1 MKLKE
6 CRSRLLT
13 LGDELCEIN
22 RRLSL
27 ATRATE
33 METEFEKQMD
43 LDFMLMNLSDKMY
56 SSLDYLRLSL
66 INIRIIDENERR
78 KEVEEL
84 FLKIDKI
91 HAATQD
97 QEERLIQQQADGM
110 EKTNSYAHILYK
122 ESKNTI
128 STEQI
133 KAVGIHF
140 QNERKYRK
148 KRSKTKN
155 KTKKETLY
163 KFQTLSNPR
172 RHITKQRRTPKLI
185 KRSTRKK
192 RLFRKYESSG
202 LRGKCF
208 KRSKKA
214 KRKNRSIEQR
224 LYLHFRRCKCKL
236 ERRCFTQMKR
246 RRSETGRRNC
256 NYIVIQRNWR
266 TDDIAGELERL
277 RIRKKKQ
284 KRKKNKKGTISRLKM
299 TYSHA
304 LNCTV
309 ACQYKQSNSC
319 CWGVLW
325 LLHNMIYIVHGNI

>member
-1 MKLKE
+1 
-6 CRSRLLT
+6 
-13 LGDELCEIN
+13 
-22 RRLSL
+22 
-27 ATRATE
+27 
-33 METEFEKQMD
+33 
-43 LDFMLMNLSDKMY
+43 
-56 SSLDYLRLSL
+56 
-66 INIRIIDENERR
+66 
-78 KEVEEL
+78 
-84 FLKIDKI
+84 
-91 HAATQD
+91 
-97 QEERLIQQQADGM
+97 M

-140 QNERKYRK
+140 QNDRKYRK

-155 KTKKETLY
+155 KTRKETLY

-224 LYLHFRRCKCKL
+224 LYMHFRRC
-236 ERRCFTQMKR
+236 EQGW
-246 RRSETGRRNC
+246 SE
-256 NYIVIQRNWR
+256 Y
-266 TDDIAGELERL
+266 
-277 RIRKKKQ
+277 
-284 KRKKNKKGTISRLKM
+284 
-299 TYSHA
+299 
-304 LNCTV
+304 
-309 ACQYKQSNSC
+309 
-319 CWGVLW
+319 
-325 LLHNMIYIVHGNI
+325 